1 MFRWENKKNIK
12 MEVLEPLSLK
22 TKVLPE
28 FTNHPPKVRIS
39 TKIDGL
45 ISELHCSS
53 ITTNKDVKKLEVHI
67 EKTMKKELSAVIA
80 RLQEKKMDVIDIG
93 NTVYKKD
100 PALWKKREKD
110 WDNIFANIQFAI
122 DVEVN
127 IKGTSMILGETIS
140 EE

>member
-1 MFRWENKKNIK
+1 MNYI
-12 MEVLEPLSLK
+12 VL
-22 TKVLPE
+22 
-28 FTNHPPKVRIS
+28 
-39 TKIDGL
+39 
-45 ISELHCSS
+45 

-67 EKTMKKELSAVIA
+67 EKTMKKELAAVIA

-100 PALWKKREKD
+100 PALWKKWEKD
-110 WDNIFANIQFAI
+110 WDNIFANIQFVI